1 MTSSGT
7 TTSAAI
13 VLVAWLRL
21 PRNRGSDQLDARLDV
36 PDQGNQIAAT
46 APELVPRP
54 LITIE
59 ALYSIAFLVGVLL
72 PGWPRDSAL
81 LVG

>member
-1 MTSSGT
+1 LTSSGT

-46 APELVPRP
+46 APELVP
-54 LITIE
+54 T
-59 ALYSIAFLVGVLL
+59 A
-72 PGWPRDSAL
+72 DHD
-81 LVG
+81 